1 MNGSQPYDDCS
12 VSNFELIFVL
22 IRTVLFSTPHN
33 LSLHMKVNDRIQSYP
48 VYIMNIFCFFAY
60 LLYLQFLQFFVH
72 RFEAVLVTS
81 LDLKMKISILE
92 LRIDLTC
99 FTVWYSLCLYDV

>member
-48 VYIMNIFCFFAY
+48 VYIMNIFCF
-60 LLYLQFLQFFVH
+60 LLTCCIYNFFNFLFI
-72 RFEAVLVTS
+72 
-81 LDLKMKISILE
+81 DLK
-92 LRIDLTC
+92 R
-99 FTVWYSLCLYDV
+99 FW